1 MRTSTALGIIS
12 QSDIEMEL
20 QSRGVYPKAPE
31 YPAELPSYTETPYYP
46 VAPESPVVVVPPG
59 GDSMPVIIEPYMPA
73 ITPERQPWEIV
84 LPAQP
89 AEKAGIDRN
98 IIYAGAAGLGLLIL
112 LSFRG
117 QAPQV
122 TRRRVPSRSRTPR
135 KRTIT
140 EEFTPIE
147 AEYEEVYDEV

>member
-1 MRTSTALGIIS
+1 MRMTTALGLIS

-20 QSRGVYPKAPE
+20 QSRGIYPKAPE
-31 YPAELPSYTETPYYP
+31 YPPELPSYTEPYYP

-84 LPAQP
+84 LSAQP

-98 IIYAGAAGLGLLIL
+98 ILYAGAAVLGAFIVF
-112 LSFRG
+112 SGRG

-140 EEFTPIE
+140 EEFTPVE